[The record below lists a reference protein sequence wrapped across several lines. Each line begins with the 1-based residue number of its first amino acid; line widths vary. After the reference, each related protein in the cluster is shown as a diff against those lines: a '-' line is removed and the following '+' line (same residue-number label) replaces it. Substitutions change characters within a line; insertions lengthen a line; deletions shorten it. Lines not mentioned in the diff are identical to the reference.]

1 MVVTRIQLDNTEFE
15 GRNNVYLLDS
25 SKIALIDTGV
35 ATPHVRSQ
43 LEAGLAESGVA
54 VSDLDV
60 IFLTHWHADH
70 AGLAGEFQEAS
81 GATVY
86 AHEADA
92 PLVTDGADGWAQQD
106 ERQQP
111 FYGEWGLPPVKREEL
126 RTFLCN
132 HQSTRGRPTS
142 VTPLEDGQ
150 EFTFQDVTVTAI
162 HLPGH
167 TAGSAGFVVS
177 TADGPILFAGDA
189 LLPRYTPN
197 VGGADVRV
205 DQPLD
210 TYFTTLDT
218 ISDREFVRAYP
229 GHRDPVDNPT
239 ARATEIIMHH
249 RERAKRV
256 LTIVRDCG
264 PVDAWT
270 VSAHLFGDLE

>member
-1 MVVTRIQLDNTEFE
+1 M
-15 GRNNVYLLDS
+15 
-25 SKIALIDTGV
+25 
-35 ATPHVRSQ
+35 
-43 LEAGLAESGVA
+43 
-54 VSDLDV
+54 
-60 IFLTHWHADH
+60 
-70 AGLAGEFQEAS
+70 
-81 GATVY
+81 
-86 AHEADA
+86 
-92 PLVTDGADGWAQQD
+92 
-106 ERQQP
+106 
-111 FYGEWGLPPVKREEL
+111 
-126 RTFLCN
+126 
-132 HQSTRGRPTS
+132 
-142 VTPLEDGQ
+142 TPLEDGQ

-162 HLPGH
+162 RLPGH

-205 DQPLD
+205 DQSLD
-210 TYFTTLDT
+210 TYLTTLDT

-270 VSAHLFGDLE
+270 VSAHLFGDLEGIHILHGSGEAYAHLDHLTRHGVLDRTSDGYVARKDTDRADIDAVFV